1 MLTLSNRVLVLTK
14 LDEGHLELHQE
25 EVPLRPLLDDIIA
38 KISLKTSKRVEF
50 TTVYHR
56 CEMVYADAFCLREVL
71 GNLLDNAIKYSHE
84 EVKIDII
91 CESEK
96 GFCKIK
102 VCDNGLGIPLK
113 DQSLIFNRFERSAA
127 VGRSGRGGAAGF
139 GLGLNYVQQV
149 MLAHGGRVEVESEEG
164 CFSEFTLYF
173 PIETV

>member
-1 MLTLSNRVLVLTK
+1 M
-14 LDEGHLELHQE
+14 
-25 EVPLRPLLDDIIA
+25 
-38 KISLKTSKRVEF
+38 
-50 TTVYHR
+50 
-56 CEMVYADAFCLREVL
+56 L

>member
-1 MLTLSNRVLVLTK
+1 MMEECEHLLTLSNRVLVLTK

-25 EVPLRPLLDDIIA
+25 EVPLRPLLDDMIA

-102 VCDNGLGIPLK
+102 VCDNG
-113 DQSLIFNRFERSAA
+113 FERSAA

-164 CFSEFTLYF
+164 RFSEFTLYF